1 MTAEAWVLVVEDD
14 ERSGALAETMLRAA
28 GHRSERVR
36 TLAEARAR
44 LAQGLPDVVLLDVRL
59 PDGSGTD
66 LAREIRAMVGGAD
79 VYILAVTA
87 SVLEAVR
94 REALESG
101 CDGFVEKPI
110 SPRDLLTRIEVARRE
125 RAWR

>member
-1 MTAEAWVLVVEDD
+1 MTRRRVLVVEDD
-14 ERSGALAETMLRAA
+14 ERSGALVDAMLQSA
-28 GHRSERVR
+28 GHEAERARS
-36 TLAEARAR
+36 LAEARAA
-44 LAQGLPDVVLLDVRL
+44 LDTGLPDVVLLDLRL
-59 PDGSGTD
+59 PDGSGQS
-66 LAREIRAMVGGAD
+66 LAREIRGTPGGED
-79 VYILAVTA
+79 VFILAVTA

-110 SPRDLLTRIEVARRE
+110 SPRDLLARIDAGLES